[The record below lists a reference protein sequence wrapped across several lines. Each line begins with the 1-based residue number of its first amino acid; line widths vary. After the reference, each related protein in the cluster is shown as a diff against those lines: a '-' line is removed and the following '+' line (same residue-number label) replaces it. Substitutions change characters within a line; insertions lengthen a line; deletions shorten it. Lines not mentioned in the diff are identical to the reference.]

1 MWCVAGLGNPGR
13 QYLRTRHNL
22 GFMVADR
29 LAAAGGAAWSRR
41 SLYESA
47 RLRGASECLLVKPSN
62 FMNLSGTAVARALR
76 YHNLGA
82 ENLLVVCDDVDLDF
96 GRLRLRAGGSSGG
109 HRGLDS
115 IIQCLG
121 TQDFARLRMGIGR
134 PGAPGRTP
142 EHVLGR
148 FAPEEAAALPSLVAK
163 GAQAVSLA
171 LVLGIV
177 KAMNEINRTTKEEPR

>member
-22 GFMVADR
+22 GFMVADW
-29 LAAAGGAAWSRR
+29 LAAAGGAAWGRR
-41 SLYESA
+41 SLYDSA
-47 RLRGASECLLVKPSN
+47 RLRGEAECLLIKPST

-82 ENLLVVCDDVDLDF
+82 ENLLVVCDDVDLAF

-109 HRGLDS
+109 HRGLES

-121 TQDFARLRMGIGR
+121 TGDFARLRMGIGR
-134 PGAPGRTP
+134 PGDPGRTP

-148 FAPEEAAALPSLVAK
+148 FGPEEADALPSFVKK
-163 GAQAVSLA
+163 GAQAVALA
-171 LVLGIV
+171 LGVGIV

>member
-22 GFMVADR
+22 GFMVADH
-29 LAAAGGAAWSRR
+29 LAEAGGASWSRR
-41 SLYESA
+41 TLYDSA
-47 RLRGASECLLVKPSN
+47 RLEGAGECLLVKPST

-82 ENLLVVCDDVDLDF
+82 KNLLVVCDDVDLAF

-109 HRGLDS
+109 HRGLES

-121 TQDFARLRMGIGR
+121 TEDFARLRMGIGR
-134 PGAPGRTP
+134 PSAPGRTP

-148 FAPEEAAALPSLVAK
+148 FALEEMNDLPWLVSR
-163 GAQAVSLA
+163 GAQAVT
-171 LVLGIV
+171 LVLEHGIV